1 MNAPDHDDDD
11 NRDGSS
17 NDVVD
22 DDLSLDDEPEW
33 LADNDSP
40 WKELIDAEFESFFQ
54 FFAPHA
60 AVDVDWSVPPVS
72 LDTELQALS
81 VDAERGR
88 RYADKLVQV
97 KRKSGD
103 DVLVL
108 VHVEVQGRRDPD
120 FVARMATYRRRIA
133 ERWASPVFSMAV
145 LADDS
150 PSWRPSEYVEELWG
164 NHVRFV
170 FHAVKLLDYAPRIDE
185 LVHDDNVFAL
195 AVVAHLRTRASRRDP
210 RQRLAWKVELTRLL
224 HERGH
229 DRERIQNLFKF
240 IDWLLILPAVLRVRY
255 TAEVDRIH
263 EEKRMPYVTSVE
275 REHIAA
281 AERIALQQ
289 GIQQGMQ
296 QGRRDGQASV
306 ILRLLER
313 RWGGVDDDVRA
324 AVAALSPERLEALAD
339 RLLDF
344 ASVDEVRR
352 WLLLG

>member
-1 MNAPDHDDDD
+1 MNAPDRDDHDH
-11 NRDGSS
+11 
-17 NDVVD
+17 NDTGQP
-22 DDLSLDDEPEW
+22 DDLEVDDEPEW

-40 WKELIDAEFESFFQ
+40 WKELIDAEFESFFH

-60 AVDVDWSVPPVS
+60 AIDVDWSVAPVS

-81 VDAERGR
+81 VGAERGR
-88 RYADKLVQV
+88 RYADKLVRV
-97 KRKSGD
+97 KKKSCD

-108 VHVEVQGRRDPD
+108 VHVEVQGRSDPY
-120 FVARMATYRRRIA
+120 FASRMATYRRRIE
-133 ERWASPVFSMAV
+133 ERWARPVFSMAV

-150 PSWRPSEYVEELWG
+150 PSWRPHEYVDELWG

-170 FHAVKLLDYAPRIDE
+170 FHSVKLLDYAPRIDA
-185 LVHDDNVFAL
+185 LLHDDNVFAL
-195 AVVAHLRTRASRRDP
+195 AVVAHLRTRASRKNP
-210 RQRLAWKVELTRLL
+210 RQRFAWKVELTRLL

-229 DRERIQNLFKF
+229 DRERIQNLFQF

-281 AERIALQQ
+281 AERLALQQ
-289 GIQQGMQ
+289 GMQQGMQ
-296 QGRRDGQASV
+296 QGRRDGQAAV

-313 RWGGVDDDVRA
+313 RWGGVDDEVRA
-324 AVAALSPERLEALAD
+324 TVAALSPERLEALAD
-339 RLLDF
+339 GLLDF

-352 WLLLG
+352 WLSNG